1 MSDYIFVGDELYH
14 YGVPGMRWGHRK
26 ARPVSTE
33 RARMRSARAAYK
45 KSNREFNKAHSKA
58 LNYSRTHPSFQNS
71 KGHKRA
77 EANRRWDE
85 AAKKAQQANK
95 DEAAYKRAKKQY
107 KQTDEYKAKRAK
119 AVKAGAVVA
128 GTALAAY
135 GAYKL
140 SKVAKNKAYNINME
154 RGRKAADDYMKQWG
168 EERAKYIN
176 EVLKNAKGNVG
187 DISYANR
194 LKYETSK
201 AAKATRDAIDKETV
215 DYARRNSEK
224 IIPALKTLT
233 GKNLEFS
240 PAELRKMKVRR

>member
-26 ARPVSTE
+26 ARTVSTE
-33 RARMRSARAAYK
+33 RARMQSARAAYK
-45 KSNREFNKAHSKA
+45 KSNREFNKAREKA
-58 LNYSRTHPSFQNS
+58 VSYSRTHPSFQKS

-77 EANRRWDE
+77 EANRRWDD
-85 AAKKAQQANK
+85 ADKKAQQAKNDK
-95 DEAAYKRAKKQY
+95 AAYKQAKKEY

-176 EVLKNAKGNVG
+176 EVLKNAKGNAG

-194 LKYETSK
+194 LKFETSK
-201 AAKATRDAIDKETV
+201 AAKATRDVIDKETV

-240 PAELRKMKVRR
+240 PAELRKMKVR

>member
-33 RARMRSARAAYK
+33 RARMQSARAAYK
-45 KSNREFNKAHSKA
+45 KSNREFNKARAKA
-58 LNYSRTHPSFQNS
+58 VSYSRTHPSFQNS

-77 EANRRWDE
+77 EANRRWDD
-85 AAKKAQQANK
+85 ADKKAQQAKNDK
-95 DEAAYKRAKKQY
+95 AAYKQAKKEY

-154 RGRKAADDYMKQWG
+154 RR
-168 EERAKYIN
+168 
-176 EVLKNAKGNVG
+176 
-187 DISYANR
+187 
-194 LKYETSK
+194 
-201 AAKATRDAIDKETV
+201 
-215 DYARRNSEK
+215 
-224 IIPALKTLT
+224 
-233 GKNLEFS
+233 
-240 PAELRKMKVRR
+240 

>member
-45 KSNREFNKAHSKA
+45 KSNREFNKAREKA
-58 LNYSRTHPSFQNS
+58 VSYSRTHPSFQNS

-77 EANRRWDE
+77 EANRRWDD
-85 AAKKAQQANK
+85 ADKKAQQANK
-95 DEAAYKRAKKQY
+95 DKAAYKQAKKEY

-140 SKVAKNKAYNINME
+140 DKVI
-154 RGRKAADDYMKQWG
+154 RD
-168 EERAKYIN
+168 
-176 EVLKNAKGNVG
+176 KNAQIRIGQELVKANK
-187 DISYANR
+187 DIDF
-194 LKYETSK
+194 TSK
-201 AAKATRDAIDKETV
+201 QLDSLKRGQSNETMAMINKYFNK
-215 DYARRNSEK
+215 YAS
-224 IIPALKTLT
+224 
-233 GKNLEFS
+233 
-240 PAELRKMKVRR
+240 

>member
-1 MSDYIFVGDELYH
+1 MSDYVFVGDELYH

-33 RARMRSARAAYK
+33 RARMQSAKAAYK

-71 KGHKRA
+71 NGHKRA

-95 DEAAYKRAKKQY
+95 DEAAYKRAKKKY

-135 GAYKL
+135 GAYKVNKVIRDKNAQIRIGQELVKANKDINFTMGQLDGLERGQSNQMVSKINKDFNKYAAERL
-140 SKVAKNKAYNINME
+140 SEARNDGINQATSDSLVTAAKNVYEN
-154 RGRKAADDYMKQWG
+154 RRK
-168 EERAKYIN
+168 
-176 EVLKNAKGNVG
+176 
-187 DISYANR
+187 
-194 LKYETSK
+194 
-201 AAKATRDAIDKETV
+201 
-215 DYARRNSEK
+215 RR
-224 IIPALKTLT
+224 
-233 GKNLEFS
+233 
-240 PAELRKMKVRR
+240 